1 MNFNLVNKSPNSHL
15 VIFNDQ
21 KSEASKNIKAQ
32 NINKAHIRTTSDA
45 QYMINIKKEDI
56 FNQAENNKDSR
67 SENNK
72 NNYII
77 SSSNHVYKSKKAINL
92 KLMN

>member
-1 MNFNLVNKSPNSHL
+1 MKIS
-15 VIFNDQ
+15 
-21 KSEASKNIKAQ
+21 

-45 QYMINIKKEDI
+45 QYLINIKKEDI

-92 KLMN
+92 KLMNQNNNQVQQSLNQGATKGILNFG